1 MPIRTGRRAHTGKG
15 AAWCRT
21 AVGSA
26 LAAGVLMVAGMG
38 TAHAD
43 VLDDVYGEY
52 ATGRGGGQVSNL
64 VHDSMKL
71 RAQGFAPS
79 RSNLTAIEDALAYRP
94 NQKPLIDAL
103 KDTVAYQRK
112 RQAQAANAQP
122 SNPFTVGINQ
132 LPPGVP
138 QDPTNRDNTGIFIA
152 PGGSIQQPIG
162 P

>member
-1 MPIRTGRRAHTGKG
+1 MPLDARGATGRRV
-15 AAWCRT
+15 AWRRT
-21 AVGSA
+21 VAGSA
-26 LAAGVLMVAGMG
+26 LTVGFLLIAGMG

-71 RAQGFAPS
+71 RAQGYTPS
-79 RSNLTAIEDALAYRP
+79 RSHLTAIEDALKYRP

-112 RQAQAANAQP
+112 RQAQAANARP
-122 SNPFTVGINQ
+122 SNPFTFGMS
-132 LPPGVP
+132 
-138 QDPTNRDNTGIFIA
+138 
-152 PGGSIQQPIG
+152 GGSIPRPVG

>member
-1 MPIRTGRRAHTGKG
+1 MGGFIPFHRGW
-15 AAWCRT
+15 AWCRV

-26 LAAGVLMVAGMG
+26 LTVGVLMAAAAGP
-38 TAHAD
+38 AHAD
-43 VLDDVYGEY
+43 VLDDVYAQY

-71 RAQGFAPS
+71 RALGFPPS
-79 RSNLTAIEDALAYRP
+79 RANIAAIEDALRYRP

-112 RQAQAANAQP
+112 RQAQAGNAQTGP
-122 SNPFTVGINQ
+122 NPFTIGINQ

-138 QDPTNRDNTGIFIA
+138 PDPTNPDQTGIFIA
-152 PGGSIQQPIG
+152 PGGSIQQPVG

>member
-1 MPIRTGRRAHTGKG
+1 MSVITGRHRMWGRALTGSVL
-15 AAWCRT
+15 T
-21 AVGSA
+21 VGF
-26 LAAGVLMVAGMG
+26 LMMAGIG

-71 RAQGFAPS
+71 RALGFAPS
-79 RSNLTAIEDALAYRP
+79 RSHLTEIEDALKYRP

-103 KDTVAYQRK
+103 KDAIAYQRK

-122 SNPFTVGINQ
+122 SNPFTMGINQ

-138 QDPTNRDNTGIFIA
+138 QDPTNPDNTGIFIA
-152 PGGSIQQPIG
+152 PGGNIQQPIG